1 LDEREFRV
9 SNAFQS
15 SAIADT
21 PLLFFMRRQQRFSTG
36 TCSIKREAA
45 RSLVRAGSDF
55 KTTVL
60 ASATHNSA
68 SRGCMECGEPAVWNT
83 HDTRE
88 RADMIAARRGYQAVQ
103 GGYVR
108 IPDRYC
114 Y

>member
-1 LDEREFRV
+1 MSEFRV

-21 PLLFFMRRQQRFSTG
+21 PLLCLMRRHPRFSTR

-45 RSLVRAGSDF
+45 RSLVRAGFDF

-68 SRGCMECGEPAVWNT
+68 SRGCMECREPAVY
-83 HDTRE
+83 DTRE
-88 RADMIAARRGYQAVQ
+88 GANDRGAAGATRGA
-103 GGYVR
+103 GR
-108 IPDRYC
+108 LRPDSQSLLLL
-114 Y
+114 